1 MRITDK
7 RFAGRLS
14 APEYKSVAAF
24 ATWLSDDE
32 REEFTHE
39 ELQTLCV
46 VLRASAPTVRAA
58 LESYGF
64 RLGTRVPFRAVRGFT
79 ANCHNRWDGAQ

>member
-1 MRITDK
+1 M
-7 RFAGRLS
+7 
-14 APEYKSVAAF
+14 EAF

-46 VLRASAPTVRAA
+46 VLRASAHTVRTEV
-58 LESYGF
+58 ESYGF
-64 RLGTRVPFRAVRGFT
+64 RLATRLPPRAVRGFT
-79 ANCHNRWDGAQ
+79 ANSHNRWVGAQ